1 MDKKGK
7 KLVEEA
13 LRNQRPHEEFHK
25 SLSRTVSEKKQGKK
39 GYKRYL
45 ELIDA
50 VRKKAKKEDI
60 ELEKSAKK
68 IVGKD

>member
-13 LRNQRPHEEFHK
+13 LRNQRPHEKFHK
-25 SLSRTVSEKKQGKK
+25 ALSRTVSDKKQGKE

-45 ELIDA
+45 ELIDK
-50 VRKKAKKEDI
+50 VREVADEEDVEI
-60 ELEKSAKK
+60 EKSAKK
-68 IVGKD
+68 IVGKE